1 MGAIATAAAWGA
13 AIGGGY
19 ELLSG
24 GDLGDVAEGALI
36 GGGLGAAGGAAY
48 GAFAGEAALG
58 GAEIFG
64 PAMESGAMGTTGAF
78 SGVAGELAW
87 DGMGAVP
94 AGFEGFGMGADGSIA
109 AMDTLGSTNWFSSA
123 MNAGLGGG
131 GESFPSG
138 ISNLFSSGGGGKD
151 GGGGSNWMNYAI
163 AGMGIYSGIKGIGM
177 SEEMRKRAEQDR
189 ALALKAAQEGPEW
202 QKSGGRGLADAQLQQ
217 LMRDPGQVAAQ
228 DPSFGLRI
236 QGAQRATA
244 MYGQNSG
251 AMSVAGANASTDW
264 YNQRL
269 AQLGQLADAPGR
281 PTGTIAGAAQLGQS
295 GEMAANDLYSRSLAS
310 IGYGV
315 NRGVGGSGQYT
326 PEMIARMRAAGAR
339 V

>member
-1 MGAIATAAAWGA
+1 MGAVATAMAYGA
-13 AIGGGY
+13 VIGGGY

-24 GDLGDVAEGALI
+24 GDLEDVAGGALM
-36 GGGLGAAGGAAY
+36 GAGLGAAGGAAY
-48 GAFAGEAALG
+48 GMMAGEAALG
-58 GAEIFG
+58 TMAGETAG
-64 PAMESGAMGTTGAF
+64 MEAWLGTDIAMGTEAGA
-78 SGVAGELAW
+78 GLAW
-87 DGMGAVP
+87 NGMGAVP
-94 AGFEGFGMGADGSIA
+94 AGFEGFGMGAEGSIA

-123 MNAGLGGG
+123 LNVGLGGG

-138 ISNLFSSGGGGKD
+138 ISNLFSSGGGKD
-151 GGGGSNWMNYAI
+151 GGGGSNWMDYAN
-163 AGMGIYSGIKGIGM
+163 AGMGIYSGIKGISM

-236 QGAQRATA
+236 QGAQRANA

-251 AMSVAGANASTDW
+251 RMAAAGADASTDW

-269 AQLGQLADAPGR
+269 AQLGGLADAPGR